1 MKLGIVTPAYIT
13 QERHDISLAWTYSM
27 ALCAEYIPSGLKV
40 KHVIIDDCSPCG
52 QDIYELYY
60 NYAKHKPNFK
70 VEVIGHTLR
79 YGKWALN
86 RNFLEG
92 ISALKDCDFIISIP
106 DDVIINQHLFEV
118 IKKTYKY
125 LAGNVKAITYFKD
138 VRRDIW
144 GGVSGGQFNDWFNY
158 VSCCDG
164 FILLASRETYT
175 AMIQRVD
182 EKAAEAGHTTMVWRN
197 ANNYLAGY
205 KILEY
210 KESLAQHIGNSFSAM
225 VGAPRN
231 TERYIYAKDINLFN
245 KPGVL
250 IRGKRTEYIPSRSIK

>member
-13 QERHDISLAWTYSM
+13 QERHDISLAWVYSM
-27 ALCAEYIPSGLKV
+27 VKLAEYIPSGLKV

-52 QDIYELYY
+52 QDVYEAYY
-60 NYAKHKPNFK
+60 SGISRLHNYKLIVQGNGA
-70 VEVIGHTLR
+70 R
-79 YGKWALN
+79 RGKWALS
-86 RNFLEG
+86 RNFLDWLRG
-92 ISALKDCDFIISIP
+92 LSDCDFIISIP
-106 DDVIINQHLFEV
+106 DDVLINQHLFEV
-118 IKKTYKY
+118 IKNTYKH
-125 LAGNVKAITYFKD
+125 LTGNVKAITYFKD

-182 EKAAEAGHTTMVWRN
+182 EKQAEAGHTTMVWRN
-197 ANNYLAGY
+197 ANKYLADY
-205 KILEY
+205 KIIEY

-250 IRGKRTEYIPSRSIK
+250 NG